1 MSGCLLAIC
10 LLLASPQDAKAKAAT
25 SAEKVE
31 RVAEPPADALK
42 EAERIIRLHYKADY
56 LKRKPE
62 ELRAF
67 ARALIAAAKDPM
79 NDGASRYV
87 LLREARDVALQAA
100 DPRATIDAIDET
112 ARLFIVDASAL
123 KKDAIAKLA
132 VPKTADDARAM
143 TDACL
148 TLLEEALAAGQFESA
163 ATYGEKA
170 EAAAKNAKDAA
181 LLTHAT
187 ASQKEATETLKQWQK
202 VKPLLEKV
210 DDPAACLEVGR
221 FWCTLRED
229 WAAGLPYLAK
239 GSDEKLKDLA
249 AKELGK
255 LTIGAHLELADGWYD
270 LAPSD
275 RGPQRTAL
283 LRHALRHYEEGVL
296 AAAGPVRVKVDA
308 RIESLVAELAGQMNR
323 AGLVFWVEPGRS
335 PSDPFRDLASNSRA
349 TNQGATVSDVGGVKS
364 LAFARSYVAYDV
376 PPSVQAVERAG
387 SMFAWVKCD
396 SLTNW
401 GGIVDRGFIDKTVDV
416 DDFALFLNQGY
427 VEVWINW
434 PAHKARLG
442 RSKSTVAAGKWTLIG
457 CTWNEKAMTFY
468 IDGKDEGSVALTETP
483 LRRAAKVQVGAN
495 PPGGTEWYAGLIG
508 AAMIYNRP
516 LSPSDAM
523 GLYISTRSRFR

>member
-10 LLLASPQDAKAKAAT
+10 VLLASPQAKAAPPV
-25 SAEKVE
+25 EKVE
-31 RVAEPPADALK
+31 KVQEPSADALK
-42 EAERIIRLHYKADY
+42 EAERFIRLHYKADY

-67 ARALIAAAKDPM
+67 SRALLAATKDPM
-79 NDGASRYV
+79 NDVASRYV
-87 LLREARDVALQAA
+87 LLREARDVGIQAA

-123 KKDAIAKLA
+123 KKDAIGKLA
-132 VPKTADDARAM
+132 VPKTADDARTM

-148 TLLEEALAAGQFESA
+148 SLLDEAEAAGQFESA
-163 ATYGEKA
+163 AGYGEKA
-170 EAAAKNAKDAA
+170 EAAARNAKDNA
-181 LLTHAT
+181 LLMHAT

-202 VKPLLEKV
+202 VKPLMEKG

-221 FWCTLRED
+221 FWCTNRED
-229 WAAGLPYLAK
+229 WTTGLPFLAK

-249 AKELGK
+249 TKELGK
-255 LTIGAHLELADGWYD
+255 LTIGAHLDLADGWYEQ
-270 LAPSD
+270 APSD
-275 RGPQRTAL
+275 RGPLRAVI

-308 RIESLVAELAGQMNR
+308 RIESLVGELAGQMNR
-323 AGLVFWVEPGRS
+323 TGLVFWVEPGRS
-335 PSDPFRDLASNSRA
+335 PSDPFRDLASNSKA

-364 LAFARSYVAYDV
+364 LAFAKTMVQYDV
-376 PPSVQAVERAG
+376 PPPVQAVERSG

-396 SLTNW
+396 TLAQW
-401 GGIVDRGFIDKTVDV
+401 GGILDRGFIDKSIDV
-416 DDFALFLNQGY
+416 DDFALFLNQGF

-468 IDGKDEGSVALTETP
+468 IDGKDEGSIALTESP

-516 LSPSDAM
+516 LSPSDASA
-523 GLYISTRSRFR
+523 LYISTRSRFR